1 MMDRRK
7 SPRIELHLY
16 LTIKGEPA
24 PQAIRNFGLYGVFI
38 QTENPSRFK
47 TGDEIN
53 VVMKLLNQTENMLVN
68 GRVAHVSDKGIGVE
82 FTDLRPQDAMAMELC
97 YESAKHAAQL
107 PGT

>member
-1 MMDRRK
+1 
-7 SPRIELHLY
+7 
-16 LTIKGEPA
+16 
-24 PQAIRNFGLYGVFI
+24 VFI

-47 TGDEIN
+47 TGVEIN